1 MKAPS
6 YFIDGIPVIEL
17 NTVIVGSGAAALSC
31 ADSLYK
37 AGTRDI
43 AIVTEGLKMGTS
55 RNTGSDKQTYY
66 KLSSCADKP
75 DSAEEM
81 AKDLFAGGSMH
92 GDIALVEALSSL
104 RAFYRLVALGVPF
117 PHSPLGEYTGYRT
130 DHDTRS
136 RATSCGPL
144 TSKYMTE
151 ALEAAVKADG
161 IDIYDCCRVIAVLTK
176 KGEAKNIAVGVAALK
191 VSADGKS
198 ASLIVFAAKSTV
210 YAVGGPSSV
219 YAKTVYPE
227 SQTCA
232 LGAALLAGA
241 SAVNLTESQYGLAS
255 LKFRWNLSGSYQ
267 QVVPRYI
274 STLPDG
280 SDEREFLLDYFTES
294 EAAAAVFRKGY
305 EWPFDA
311 AKLTVGA
318 RSSRVDLAVFIE
330 NLKGRR
336 TYLDFTTDPAGIT
349 SDAKS
354 RAVYGDEAF
363 EYLERSDALGAS
375 PIERLKKLNYRAYE
389 LYLDHGIDLAKEWLE
404 IGVCAQHCN
413 GGLEADT
420 NYESVTLSGFFP
432 IGEVNGTFG
441 VRRPGGSA
449 LNSTQVGAIRAS
461 ECISRDRGGAP
472 EKITRDMLTLPEKLF
487 SLMKDGGATRRE
499 ILDSRLAGGTIMD
512 KGGAFLRGARVSS
525 DALAATEA
533 ELSRFFDDASA
544 EDGAALV
551 ELCINYDTLIT
562 RRAMLASVNEY
573 ISHGGKSRGSYVIS
587 ELTPK
592 ELIASNKASDVD
604 TEHTSLIL
612 QTRLTESGDIVFD
625 WEKVREIPH
634 ENNWFE
640 LLLAAQKD

>member
-1 MKAPS
+1 MKSPS
-6 YFIDGIPVIEL
+6 YFIDSIPVIEL
-17 NTVIVGSGAAALSC
+17 NTIVVGSGAAALSC

-37 AGTRDI
+37 MGTRDI

-81 AKDLFAGGSMH
+81 AKDLFSGGSMH

-130 DHDTRS
+130 DHDSRS

-151 ALEAAVKADG
+151 ALEAAVMADG
-161 IDIYDCCRVIAVLTK
+161 IEIFDNCRVIAVLTK
-176 KGEAKNIAVGVAALK
+176 KESDKNTAVGVAALK
-191 VSADGKS
+191 VSTDGKN
-198 ASLIVFAAKSTV
+198 ASLIVFAAKNTV

-232 LGAALLAGA
+232 LGTAMLAGA

-267 QVVPRYI
+267 QVVPRYV

-280 SDEREFLLDYFTES
+280 TDEREFLLDYFTES

-311 AKLTVGA
+311 AKLTSGA

-336 TYLDFTTDPAGIT
+336 TYLDFTADPKGISADQT
-349 SDAKS
+349 KA
-354 RAVYGDEAF
+354 AYGDEAF
-363 EYLERSDALGAS
+363 EYLERSNALA
-375 PIERLKKLNYRAYE
+375 PTPLERLKKLNHRAYE
-389 LYLDHGIDLAKEWLE
+389 LYLDHGIDLAKEKLE

-420 NYESVTLSGFFP
+420 NYESVTLKGFFP

-449 LNSTQVGAIRAS
+449 LNSTQVGAIRAA
-461 ECISRDRGGAP
+461 ECISRSRSGAP
-472 EKITRDMLTLPEKLF
+472 ERITRDMLALPTKLF
-487 SLMKDGGATRRE
+487 SLMRDGGDTRRK
-499 ILDSRLAGGTIMD
+499 ILEDRSFGGIIMD
-512 KGGAFLRGARVSS
+512 KGGAFLRGAGVSAE
-525 DALAATEA
+525 ALAATEC
-533 ELSRFFDDASA
+533 ELSRFFDEASA
-544 EDGAALV
+544 ADGAALV
-551 ELCINYDTLIT
+551 ELCINYDTLVT

-573 ISHGGKSRGSYVIS
+573 ISHGGRSRGSYVIS
-587 ELTPK
+587 ELTPT
-592 ELIASNKASDVD
+592 ELIVAREASDGD
-604 TEHTSLIL
+604 TLHSEFVL
-612 QTRLTESGDIVFD
+612 QTRLAENGDISFN